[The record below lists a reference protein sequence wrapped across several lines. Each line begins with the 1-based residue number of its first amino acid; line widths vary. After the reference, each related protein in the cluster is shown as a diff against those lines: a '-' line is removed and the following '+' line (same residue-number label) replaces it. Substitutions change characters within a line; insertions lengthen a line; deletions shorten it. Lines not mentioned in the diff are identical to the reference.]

1 MRTLTKLAVALGA
14 LALSSTAV
22 GVAGGPEARAAEP
35 ITAQQ
40 TAATV
45 TIKDF
50 IYNPADLAVKVAQ
63 PVTIR
68 NDDGFP
74 HTVTAKDG
82 TFDLEVPANGSVTLT
97 VSKAGSFPYMCTF
110 HPGQH
115 NPATINVS

>member
-1 MRTLTKLAVALGA
+1 MRTLTRLTVAMGA

-22 GVAGGPEARAAEP
+22 GIAPGREAGASGPV
-35 ITAQQ
+35 TAQQ

-50 IYNPADLAVKVAQ
+50 IYTPADLAVKVGQ
-63 PVTIR
+63 PVTIT

-82 TFDLEVPANGSVTLT
+82 TFDLEVPANGSMTLT
-97 VSKAGSFPYMCTF
+97 VSKAGSFPYMCTY